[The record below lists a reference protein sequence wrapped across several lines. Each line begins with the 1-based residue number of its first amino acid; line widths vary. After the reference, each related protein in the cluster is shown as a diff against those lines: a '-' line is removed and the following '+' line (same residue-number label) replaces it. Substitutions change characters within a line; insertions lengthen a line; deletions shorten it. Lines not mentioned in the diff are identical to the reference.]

1 MEFRVVRMRH
11 RGVAIPRDQLRK
23 SEPLKIDVLI
33 ETSLCEDIGR
43 HSRVARCFSAN
54 PNHEP
59 LPRLYDAQVNS
70 MAPLAMV
77 ITGVEFVDGVGYAQS
92 WWCRDV

>member
-1 MEFRVVRMRH
+1 MEFRVVRMRE
-11 RGVAIPRDQLRK
+11 RGVAIPREQLRTA
-23 SEPLKIDVLI
+23 EPLKIDVLI
-33 ETSLCEDIGR
+33 ETSLFEDLGR
-43 HSRVARCFSAN
+43 HSRVARCFSSN
-54 PNHEP
+54 PAHEP

-92 WWCRDV
+92 WWCRAV